1 MKSKFWR
8 TLSCFLVFSLL
19 VYPVLA
25 ASSFPDVA
33 ENAPYAEAVEYLK
46 DVGIIQGDD
55 KGNFNPGKV
64 VTRAEMATFV
74 CRMLDQTENLPVST
88 GFNDVPITHWANPY
102 ISKAAEF
109 GIVEGYG
116 NGRFGPSDPVTYEQ
130 AVTMIIRA
138 VGGEPEA
145 LVAGG
150 YPEGYLAVAREY
162 NLLAGVSAKQGEP
175 MIRANIAIL
184 INNCVN

>member
-1 MKSKFWR
+1 MKFKFWH
-8 TLSCFLVFSLL
+8 TLSCFLALSFL

-25 ASSFPDVA
+25 TSSFPDVA

-46 DVGIIQGDD
+46 DIGIIQGDD
-55 KGNFNPGKV
+55 KGNFNPEKV
-64 VTRAEMATFV
+64 VTRAEMAVFV

-88 GFNDVPITHWANPY
+88 AFNDVPITHWANTY

-109 GIVEGYG
+109 GIVAGYG
-116 NGRFGPSDPVTYEQ
+116 NGYFGPSDPVTYEQ

-145 LVAGG
+145 LAAGG
-150 YPEGYLAVAREY
+150 YPDGYLAVAREY
-162 NLLAGVSAKQGEP
+162 GLIAGVSARQGQP